1 MLILLS
7 PSKNMVLELV
17 KDISYQRPIF
27 TDEASRLAHI
37 LSKLSIAKLA
47 KLFGVSK
54 PLAELNHQRYQ
65 DFGTNK
71 NIIMPTVFA
80 FSGETYIGLK
90 VKELSIESLTWA
102 NEHLLIFSGLYGL
115 LRPLDTIEP
124 YRLDIKNNL
133 KIPKYKSLTEYW
145 KILLRE
151 YTFSHP
157 HSDLVLNLASA
168 EYSSLLPRTGFKKWI
183 DVVFL
188 EQEGKKL
195 VSKTVFSKRARG
207 SMARFVIEQ
216 RITDPFDL
224 IHFATDGYRYYP
236 KLSKPGELVFV
247 RKAKLIK

>member
-7 PSKNMVLELV
+7 PSKNMVLEPV
-17 KDISYQRPIF
+17 KDMAYQKPIF
-27 TDEASRLAHI
+27 EDKASWIAKI
-37 LSKLSIAKLA
+37 LSKLSMAKLS

-65 DFGTNK
+65 DFETNK
-71 NIIMPTVFA
+71 NSIMSAVFA
-80 FSGETYIGLK
+80 FSGETYIGLRA
-90 VKELSIESLTWA
+90 KELSVESLTWA

-115 LRPLDTIEP
+115 LKPLDTIEP

-133 KIPKYKSLTEYW
+133 KIPKHKNFTEYW
-145 KILLRE
+145 KKPIRD
-151 YTFSHP
+151 YIVSHP
-157 HSDLVLNLASA
+157 HSNLILNLASA
-168 EYSSLLPRTGFKKWI
+168 EYSRLLPITGFKKWI
-183 DVVFL
+183 DIVFL

-236 KLSKPGELVFV
+236 KLSKPNELVFV
-247 RKAKLIK
+247 RKAKFIK